1 MESGRTAIPA
11 GRVSAF
17 TLIELLVVISIIA
30 ILAAML
36 LPALSR
42 AKGVAQ
48 RTSCSNN
55 LRQLR
60 LADSLYT
67 HENDG
72 FFPQR
77 QRSNQW
83 DVVLQPYYKEARVL
97 RCPTDRQNVPAIPA
111 TNDPPA
117 IRSYLHNGFQDA
129 VAPDGRV
136 KFPPALKES
145 SLALP
150 SETIVLGEKKTESAV
165 YWLVLNADPQAYLVD
180 LEECRHASKPG
191 VPGKSATSNYA
202 FGDGSTRHLRYGK
215 SLCPLNLWA
224 VSPAARTHY
233 GLCRPE

>member
-1 MESGRTAIPA
+1 MIHA
-11 GRVSAF
+11 GRATAF

-42 AKGVAQ
+42 AKAVAQ

-60 LADSLYT
+60 LADSLYG
-67 HENDG
+67 HDNDG

-83 DVVLQPYYKEARVL
+83 DAALQPYYKETRLL
-97 RCPTDRQNVPAIPA
+97 RCPTDPQTTSTISPTNSVPP
-111 TNDPPA
+111 

-129 VAPDGRV
+129 VNPEGSV
-136 KFPPALKES
+136 KFPGALKET
-145 SLALP
+145 ALVLP
-150 SETIVLGEKKTESAV
+150 TETIVLGEKKSDSAA
-165 YWLVLNADPQAYLVD
+165 YWLVLNLDPEIYLVD
-180 LEECRHASKPG
+180 LEESRHGGKPG
-191 VPGKSATSNYA
+191 LPGKSAAANYA

-224 VSPAARTHY
+224 VNPAARVQY
-233 GLCRPE
+233 ALCRPE